1 MEKERCYKAS
11 GRGEAR
17 SIANSGR
24 AWHSLLENRPP
35 LTWTP
40 DPAKSS
46 TRRRLIASFLRCFCS
61 RNYYLP
67 GYYFLFPPL
76 VHPFNSNY
84 VFLSPPFIDP
94 RCFFPFLSSHPN

>member
-40 DPAKSS
+40 DPAKDLA
-46 TRRRLIASFLRCFCS
+46 R
-61 RNYYLP
+61 
-67 GYYFLFPPL
+67 G
-76 VHPFNSNY
+76 
-84 VFLSPPFIDP
+84 DG
-94 RCFFPFLSSHPN
+94 